1 MNMYAKKASNK
12 TLSAARDMT
21 NGSSMRLI
29 ITFFIPILIGNFFQQ
44 FYSFVDS
51 VVVGKGIGD
60 AALAAIGNTGSV
72 HFLILGFAMGLTG
85 GLGIC
90 ISQSFGA
97 HDHETLRRE
106 IAMSIMVCLG
116 TSLFITL
123 LSLFLMRPIFIF
135 LQTPTDMLKDTL
147 DYFRII
153 LLGCTATIFNNFMM
167 MLLRSVGNSRI
178 PLISMLLSSV
188 VNVLLD
194 LLFVFPLQLGV
205 TGAALATVLSQVL
218 SALYCYL
225 HIRAIPSL
233 LPPEKTGVHRQIY
246 SSI

>member
-135 LQTPTDMLKDTL
+135 LQAPTDMLKDTL

-167 MLLRSVGNSRI
+167 TLLRSVGNSRI